1 MEGYLDEKEM
11 EELIA
16 AKGLPKSFGQP
27 RFNPLEMMIF
37 RKIQL
42 QNFFLSRWMR
52 LRYRDRVIFG
62 KDCRIDPS
70 TFILRGTG
78 VVEFGEGVII
88 ERGIHKVFFN
98 LEPMSKVTIG
108 ANTWL
113 QTFTDDILFSCK
125 SGAEIV
131 IGKNSWFSGCQF
143 AATRKIIM
151 GEHTMIGNGCM
162 IIDSEFHQME
172 NDAPIPCAP
181 VTIGSH
187 VFMPSFVSVLKGV
200 TIGDHC
206 MFGTGS
212 LVTED
217 IPDHS
222 LAAGRPAKVI
232 RKIGDRDKAW

>member
-1 MEGYLDEKEM
+1 VDEKQM
-11 EELIA
+11 AELIA

-27 RFNPLEMMIF
+27 KFGRLETLIF
-37 RKIQL
+37 RKLMLENIL
-42 QNFFLSRWMR
+42 LEKWMR

-62 KDCRIDPS
+62 KGCKIDPK
-70 TFILRGTG
+70 TFMLRGAG
-78 VVEFGEGVII
+78 VVEFGENVII
-88 ERGIHKVFFN
+88 ERGLHKVFFN
-98 LEPMSKVTIG
+98 LEPYSKVTIG
-108 ANTWL
+108 ANSWF

-143 AATRKIIM
+143 AAAKKIVM
-151 GEHTMIGNGCM
+151 GEHTMIGNHCM
-162 IIDSEFHQME
+162 IIDSEYHQME
-172 NDAPIPCAP
+172 NDAAIPTAP

-187 VFMPSFVSVLKGV
+187 VFMPSQVSVLKGV

-206 MFGTGS
+206 MFGTGA
-212 LVTED
+212 LVISD

-232 RKIGDRDKAW
+232 RKIGDRDRAW